1 MNPEE
6 AIIRQMEEKIN
17 KLSEEAHKAM
27 GRRVVRRVEEWA
39 AYGAAV
45 AKRVT
50 ELETS
55 NGLMA
60 SRLAELNEA
69 WQIRNEEACRL
80 EEENERL
87 RAALAPF
94 THNAL
99 SEMMGGNCDGD
110 NSIVFQRNKAK
121 LTIGDFKAAQEALQ
135 EDGK

>member
-60 SRLAELNEA
+60 SKIAELNKA
-69 WQIRNEEACRL
+69 WQIRNEEACRA
-80 EEENERL
+80 ERVYVL
-87 RAALAPF
+87 DVIGAKVGIS
-94 THNAL
+94 THNGTTEYRKGATV
-99 SEMMGGNCDGD
+99 SCHKWCDDFTQECAGG
-110 NSIVFQRNKAK
+110 IHFFITR
-121 LTIGDFKAAQEALQ
+121 IEA
-135 EDGK
+135 ENF